1 MSTRD
6 WPRQSWL
13 EAEPARLAREQDT
26 MAELAPEMVWLP
38 DLPAG
43 GWEGLAPAWPAP
55 RSAPD
60 GLERLLAGR
69 QLNVGVYYT
78 QAFPSVEPR
87 LVPLDPEPPLERRI
101 LHSWHLNG
109 DGTLCLLRTA
119 DLWTGRETAADLVVK
134 ASGWFIE
141 YLLMER
147 EAIDRMSENGI
158 YDDDSRDEIINGLD
172 P

>member
-1 MSTRD
+1 
-6 WPRQSWL
+6 
-13 EAEPARLAREQDT
+13 

-38 DLPAG
+38 DRSAG

-55 RSAPD
+55 RPAPD

-69 QLNVGVYYT
+69 RLKVGVFYT

-147 EAIDRMSENGI
+147 DAIQRMSESGI
-158 YDDDSRDEIINGLD
+158 YDDDSRDETINGLD

>member
-1 MSTRD
+1 MKD

-13 EAEPARLAREQDT
+13 EAETARAAREREA
-26 MAELAPEMVWLP
+26 MAEVAPEMAWI
-38 DLPAG
+38 DDDPAG
-43 GWEGLAPAWPAP
+43 GWEGLAPAWPFARPAP
-55 RSAPD
+55 AEL
-60 GLERLLAGR
+60 GRLLEGR
-69 QLNVGVYYT
+69 RVRLRVVYT
-78 QAFPSVEPR
+78 QAFPSIEPR
-87 LVPLDPEPPLERRI
+87 LVPLDPEPPIERRV

-147 EAIDRMSENGI
+147 GLIERMTENGI
-158 YDDDSRDEIINGLD
+158 NEDTSVDGTIARLVR
-172 P
+172 